1 MEKYKQLIMD
11 TNIFSEDYKPDEEGY
26 ITFSS
31 EQGINEMA
39 AYTFPGEDVSR
50 FKEMTDLNPDIYTE
64 DYFGTVEIDLKEKK
78 KKPKKVKIPFESDLL
93 LFANPVFNKKKV
105 PFLQGY
111 AEKAIKNIEDNQEG
125 LYSPS
130 LLSDTADM
138 YDDQELPRLIPWLL
152 SGKP

>member
-11 TNIFSEDYKPDEEGY
+11 TNFFSEDYKPDEEGY

-50 FKEMTDLNPDIYTE
+50 FKEITDLNPDIYTE
-64 DYFGTVEIDLKEKK
+64 DYFGTVELDLKEKK
-78 KKPKKVKIPFESDLL
+78 KKPKKVKIPFKSDLL
-93 LFANPVFNKKKV
+93 LFANPVFNKISTK
-105 PFLQGY
+105 
-111 AEKAIKNIEDNQEG
+111 
-125 LYSPS
+125 
-130 LLSDTADM
+130 LSGDM